1 MMADKMVPSW
11 LTGTWIRSYIRRS
24 SKESSGNNKDVDDD
38 QHFGKPDTSISVR
51 YIQTPWAFVDIRSK
65 STILSDDD
73 DKEEERREKTM
84 AFAGV
89 TSVSYASDNDED
101 NNINPL
107 VKWHSCIEKDE
118 PTIDCLS
125 RWREAEKG
133 TPRATQDVGYFKD
146 VSKEVNIANCYHE
159 TDPDN
164 TYLEQWVKIDN
175 GNERFLAARDMRGKK
190 LLVVAGEY
198 FGYANQEDNVYVS
211 GRIKNS
217 RHWDGENWIIET
229 SVNDDSL
236 VGKVLEIKGTF
247 HALDGSTLPIE
258 LVWDTFDLHS

>member
-73 DKEEERREKTM
+73 DKEEEGREKPM

-164 TYLEQWVKIDN
+164 TYLEQWVKIDD
-175 GNERFLAARDMRGKK
+175 GGGKFLAAIDIRGKK

-198 FGYANQEDNVYVS
+198 FAYVDQEDARYMFLVEL
-211 GRIKNS
+211 RI
-217 RHWDGENWIIET
+217 
-229 SVNDDSL
+229 
-236 VGKVLEIKGTF
+236 VGMIFVRI
-247 HALDGSTLPIE
+247 GS
-258 LVWDTFDLHS
+258 

>member
-164 TYLEQWVKIDN
+164 TYLEQWVKIDD
-175 GNERFLAARDMRGKK
+175 GGGRFLAAKDIRGKK

-198 FGYANQEDNVYVS
+198 FSYANQEDEVYVS
-211 GRIKNS
+211 GRIK
-217 RHWDGENWIIET
+217 DGRYDSNWIIET
-229 SVNDDSL
+229 SIDNTMVGKSL
-236 VGKVLEIKGTF
+236 VIKGSF
-247 HALDGSTLPIE
+247 QAMKGSTLPIE
-258 LVWDTFDLHS
+258 LVWDWLVEY

>member
-1 MMADKMVPSW
+1 MDCESGESIYDMVPSW
-11 LTGTWIRSYIRRS
+11 LTGTWTRTFIQRK
-24 SKESSGNNKDVDDD
+24 SKEDE
-38 QHFGKPDTSISVR
+38 HFGKPDSSISVR
-51 YIQTPWAFVDIRSK
+51 YIQTPWAFIDIRSSR
-65 STILSDDD
+65 STTSSDE
-73 DKEEERREKTM
+73 KEEEEGSSEKPM
-84 AFAGV
+84 AFAGI
-89 TSVSYASDNDED
+89 TSVSYASDKDED

-107 VKWHSCIEKDE
+107 VKWHSCIDKDE

-146 VSKEVNIANCYHE
+146 VSKEVNIANCYNE
-159 TDPDN
+159 TNPDN

-217 RHWDGENWIIET
+217 RYWNGENWIIET